1 MNITTPCLWDSSES
15 SGIRALAVTCAAACP
30 DKRIGAGDILSECR
44 HMRLQRF
51 FPPSLCVDDLLLSS
65 PHRSDSFAA
74 KRLFPKLTLR
84 HRRSLRRSR
93 PTRKVPFLFYI
104 QSSWDHVSDPPNRT
118 TGAASSTYCSLTVFR
133 LSPVSLHLC
142 EYKVSSPVP
151 DVLSRFPPQWST
163 SPR

>member
-1 MNITTPCLWDSSES
+1 MNITTPCRWDSSES

-84 HRRSLRRSR
+84 HRRSLQRSR

-118 TGAASSTYCSLTVFR
+118 TFFSIFHHQHPAMKHWVLLGDSNPLLLEQSTL
-133 LSPVSLHLC
+133 
-142 EYKVSSPVP
+142 
-151 DVLSRFPPQWST
+151 
-163 SPR
+163 